1 MEDASTCLTGS
12 AQAASAA
19 ATIWVLDDPARDR
32 SGAALAIAE
41 RLGLPFRRVP
51 LAASWLAPLGR
62 LAPRGARF
70 GLPPALEQAAAPRLV
85 IGAGGRSAVAA
96 LWLKRHTGSRLVHCM
111 RPGPRAGGFD
121 LLVVGW
127 HDHPPA
133 RANVLPVLGE
143 LSRLSPLRLRQAGRA
158 WAERLVHLPHPRVAL
173 FVGGPA
179 FASEMP
185 PALAHGLGR
194 QVATLARR
202 AGGAVLAAT
211 GPRTGREATEAL
223 AAALGACPHMLHRYG
238 EPGEH
243 PHAAMLALAD
253 AVVVT
258 ADSAPALSEAC
269 ATSAPVYVALPELA
283 GARQRRL
290 VASFIAAG
298 QVRRL
303 GHSLTAWARAP
314 LDEATRVAQDI
325 GARFAADLPQGGTD

>member
-1 MEDASTCLTGS
+1 MEDASTCLAGGAHVTSVG
-12 AQAASAA
+12 AA
-19 ATIWVLDDPARDR
+19 IWVLDDPRHDR
-32 SGAALAIAE
+32 AGAALAIAE

-51 LAASWLAPLGR
+51 LAASWLAPLAR

-70 GLPPALEQAAAPRLV
+70 GLPATLERGAAPRLV
-85 IGAGGRSAVAA
+85 IGAGARGAGAA
-96 LWLKRHTGSRLVHCM
+96 LWLKRQTGSRLVQCM
-111 RPGPRAGGFD
+111 RPGPRAAGFD

-143 LSRLSPLRLRQAGRA
+143 PSRLSPLRLQQAGRA
-158 WAERLVHLPHPRVAL
+158 WAERLVHLPHPRIAL

-194 QVATLARR
+194 QVAALARR

-223 AAALGACPHMLHRYG
+223 AAALGTGPHMLHRCG
-238 EPGEH
+238 EPGEN

-258 ADSAPALSEAC
+258 ADSTAALSEAC

-290 VASFIAAG
+290 VASFVAAG
-298 QVRRL
+298 QARRL
-303 GHSLTAWARAP
+303 AHSLAAWPRTP
-314 LDEATRVAQDI
+314 LDEAARVAQDI
-325 GARFAADLPQGGTD
+325 GARFAADLGLGEAG